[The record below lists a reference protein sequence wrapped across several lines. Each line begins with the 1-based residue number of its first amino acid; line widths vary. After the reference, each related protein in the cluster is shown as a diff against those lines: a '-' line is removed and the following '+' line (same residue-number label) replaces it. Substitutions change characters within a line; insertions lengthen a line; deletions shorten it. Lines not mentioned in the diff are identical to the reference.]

1 MELLIRDRYGVDEVM
16 ERFTQRIVTGT
27 LGEKIG
33 WHGGRFEIIYQD
45 CRRLSAARWMVRMWL
60 ATLLMMLGFL
70 PGIIYLVWSQKKVR
84 TTTIDLAWG
93 EDGSVLVE
101 ITGNDPKAL
110 KALRR
115 FAEKELMA
123 VPRPGG

>member
-27 LGEKIG
+27 LAERIG
-33 WHGGRFEIIYQD
+33 WHGGRFEIIHQD
-45 CRRLSAARWMVRMWL
+45 RRRRLSATRWMVRMWL

-70 PGIIYLVWSQKKVR
+70 PGIIYLVWSQWKVR
-84 TTTIDLAWG
+84 TTTIDLARG
-93 EDGSVLVE
+93 EDSSVLVE
-101 ITGNDPKAL
+101 IAGNDAKAL

-115 FAEKELMA
+115 FAEKELGA
-123 VPRPGG
+123 EAK

>member
-16 ERFTQRIVTGT
+16 ERFTQCILTGT
-27 LGEKIG
+27 LAERMG
-33 WHGGRFEIIYQD
+33 WHGGRFEIIHQD
-45 CRRLSAARWMVRMWL
+45 RRRLSAERWMVRMWL

-84 TTTIDLAWG
+84 TTTIDLARG
-93 EDGSVLVE
+93 ENGSVLVE